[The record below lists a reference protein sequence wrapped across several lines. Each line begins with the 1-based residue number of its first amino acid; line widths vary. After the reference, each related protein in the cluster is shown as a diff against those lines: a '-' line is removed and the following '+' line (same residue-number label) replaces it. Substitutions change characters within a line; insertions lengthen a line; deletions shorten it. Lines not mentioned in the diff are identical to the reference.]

1 MGDARRSVRQRGTLF
16 VTVGRQGEK
25 QPQTAAGRC
34 QPGRWPLQTA
44 APAARDQ
51 PRPISGNSPGR
62 TTATDPKVL
71 ACPGLQPRLGNKRQ
85 VSCTQAASA
94 CSMSRSHYTSCTC
107 QHPSQTARVGRV
119 HALLPSAW
127 QPYLTHGNAPRSNV
141 NFSAFLHAT
150 TRRHAVHVRQRR
162 PLARPGLPQTACSP
176 RPPTSPSVPTAL

>member
-85 VSCTQAASA
+85 VSCTQAPSLVALALHIVYLPAS
-94 CSMSRSHYTSCTC
+94 
-107 QHPSQTARVGRV
+107 TAYRLLRVGRV

-150 TRRHAVHVRQRR
+150 TRRHAVRVRQRR

-176 RPPTSPSVPTAL
+176 RPPTSPSVPIAL